1 MKRTKLI
8 KHLSKNGCYILREG
22 KRHSIYYNP
31 ISGRTSAIP
40 RHPEIKQ
47 FIAEKICKDLGVE
60 ISEGK

>member
-8 KHLSKNGCYILREG
+8 RHLSKSGCYLLREG